1 MRATVFARNE
11 KERAGTTMKD
21 TQASNG
27 ARLQSLGG
35 AKMSRRQMLK
45 HAGAAGALSTVGRSA
60 LVAGGAAVGSTLSAP
75 AVSRAQE
82 GITLR
87 GIFLPATWGTITQ
100 EVFAK
105 EYEKQTGVK
114 VEIELI
120 GRDAIHDKMG
130 TLLRGYPSCRE

>member
-1 MRATVFARNE
+1 MT
-11 KERAGTTMKD
+11 D

-27 ARLQSLGG
+27 ARLQRFDR
-35 AKMSRRQMLK
+35 AKMSRRRILK
-45 HAGAAGALSTVGRSA
+45 HAAAAGALSTVGRPLLASA
-60 LVAGGAAVGSTLSAP
+60 GATASSSLAAP

-100 EVFAK
+100 VVFAK
-105 EYEKQTGVK
+105 EYEEQTGVK

-130 TLLRGYPSCRE
+130 T